1 MPALSTPHQCERW
14 GDLMP
19 LMTWQLWLAR
29 DLVEQNYLPWQK
41 PQKNLSPGRVAES
54 MFGLL
59 VEIGTPAKS
68 PKQRGK
74 SPGWK
79 TGKKRT
85 KRIRYPV
92 VKKQKSSS
100 KKAKTKII

>member
-1 MPALSTPHQCERW
+1 LNRIIFQA
-14 GDLMP
+14 
-19 LMTWQLWLAR
+19 
-29 DLVEQNYLPWQK
+29 QK
-41 PQKNLSPGRVAES
+41 PQKKLSPGRVAES

-68 PKQRGK
+68 PKPRGK

-92 VKKQKSSS
+92 VKKQKSSG